1 MMLKKRQA
9 LDISAENK
17 KLLHELDYL
26 KNIHIKPVKALKK
39 NQSPNKNSMDTF
51 DNRLKKILEVR

>member
-1 MMLKKRQA
+1 MLKKRQA

>member
-1 MMLKKRQA
+1 MLRKRQA

-26 KNIHIKPVKALKK
+26 KNIHIKPVSIKK

>member
-1 MMLKKRQA
+1 MLKKRQA

-39 NQSPNKNSMDTF
+39 SVTK
-51 DNRLKKILEVR
+51 